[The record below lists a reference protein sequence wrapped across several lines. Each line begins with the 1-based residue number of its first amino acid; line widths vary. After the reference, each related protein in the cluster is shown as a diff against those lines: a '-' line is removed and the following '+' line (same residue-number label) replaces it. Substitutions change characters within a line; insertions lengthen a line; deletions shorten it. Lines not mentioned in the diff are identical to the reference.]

1 MPKFCDKSL
10 EKPENYSIHRF
21 VYESIKRVIPEGFET
36 DHLKKIKTNNR
47 LRNLQ
52 LFNSSKK
59 AEN

>member
-1 MPKFCDKSL
+1 MLKFFDKSL
-10 EKPENYSIHRF
+10 EKTENYSIHRF
-21 VYESIKRVIPEGFET
+21 VYESIKRVIPEGFEI
-36 DHLKKIKTNNR
+36 DHVKKIKTNNR